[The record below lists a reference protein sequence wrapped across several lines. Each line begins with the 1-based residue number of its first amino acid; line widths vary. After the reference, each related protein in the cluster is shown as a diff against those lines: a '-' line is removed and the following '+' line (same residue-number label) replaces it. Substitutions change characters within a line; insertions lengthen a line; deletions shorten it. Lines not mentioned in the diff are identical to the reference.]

1 MKKKFLTML
10 AAVTAFATLALGTLT
25 VSAEGRP
32 VTIKS
37 CEIQGDQVVVQ
48 VSASS
53 VPGGDGTYYLYANE
67 VYQDGATGKVVATAK
82 AGKSATFTFP
92 LNKNTADSNL
102 SRKFLVA
109 TKSGGGNVQVSDE
122 HYITNPEA
130 AAPVAATRIPA
141 GIKGLL
147 PDGMIANS
155 TDLKDLGIQQVVA
168 NMHMSDICGETTNAA
183 FPTIPFVYDG
193 AEYHFNGFMMQSFA
207 NLIKFYNAQG
217 ISVTMTLINDKA
229 PHTADLLHPLARDGH
244 VSPGYAFNTV
254 EAGGTAHLK
263 AIAAF
268 LGIYFNGASG
278 NGQIDNWVVGNEV
291 NARTEWYYT
300 SSTDLDFN
308 VNAYCKA
315 FRIFY
320 NGIKSENGS
329 ARIYNSIDQ
338 EWGRLSNPGCL
349 LARAYLDRF
358 NFYMRREGNIDWG
371 LSFHPYNSPLFDP
384 YGWIGQTIWVKN
396 DVTTPYITMQNLNIL
411 TTYMQ
416 QPEFLSPSGAV
427 RSISL
432 SEIGF
437 TSSFGQDLQDASIVF
452 GYLKAKNNP
461 YIDSFMLFRLNDHPH
476 EMLSNIAQGLRNVD
490 GTKKSSYD
498 FYRAMGT
505 KEEAAYAAKASAI
518 MGRDVYEL
526 VKSGAVLTH

>member
-1 MKKKFLTML
+1 MKKRFLTLL
-10 AAVTAFATLALGTLT
+10 AAMTAFATLTFGALT
-25 VSAEGRP
+25 VNAAGRP

-37 CEIQGDQVVVQ
+37 CEIQGDQVVVT

-53 VPGGDGTYYLYANE
+53 VPGGDGNFYLYANE

-109 TKSGGGNVQVSDE
+109 TKSGGGSVQVSDE

-130 AAPVAATRIPA
+130 SSAVSAARIPA

-147 PDGMIANS
+147 PDGQIANS

-168 NMHMSDICGETTNAA
+168 NMHMSDIVGETTNPA
-183 FPTIPFVYDG
+183 FPTIVYPYDG
-193 AEYHFNGFMMQSFA
+193 VEYRFNGFMMQSYA
-207 NLIKFYNAQG
+207 NLMKFYNGQG
-217 ISVTMTLINDKA
+217 IAVTMTLINDKA
-229 PHTADLLHPLARDGH
+229 AHTADLLHPLARDAH

-254 EAGGTAHLK
+254 EPAGTAHLK

-268 LGIYFNGASG
+268 LGQYFNGATG
-278 NGQIDNWVVGNEV
+278 HGQIDNWVVGNEV

-300 SSTDLDFN
+300 SSTDLDYN
-308 VNAYCKA
+308 VNAYVKA

-320 NGIKSENGS
+320 NGIKSENAS

-349 LARAYLDRF
+349 LAKGYLDRF
-358 NFYMRREGNIDWG
+358 NYYMRREGNIDWG

-384 YGWIGQTIWVKN
+384 YGWMGQKVWVRN
-396 DVTTPYITMQNLNIL
+396 DVTTPYITMQNINIL
-411 TTYMQ
+411 TDYMQ
-416 QPEFLSPSGAV
+416 KPEFLNPAGAV

-476 EMLSNIAQGLRNVD
+476 EMLSNIAQGLRTVD
-490 GTKKSSYD
+490 GSKKSSYD

-505 KEEAAYAAKASAI
+505 PEEAAYAARASAI
-518 MGRDVYEL
+518 MGQDVYAL
-526 VKSGAVLTH
+526 VKSGAVLTR

>member
-1 MKKKFLTML
+1 M
-10 AAVTAFATLALGTLT
+10 ACVTAFATLSFGVLT
-25 VSAEGRP
+25 ANAAGRP

-37 CEIQGDQVVVQ
+37 CVIQGDQVVVE

-53 VPGGDGTYYLYANE
+53 VPKGDGNFYLYADE
-67 VYQDGATGKVVATAK
+67 VYQDGTAGKVIATAK
-82 AGKSATFTFP
+82 AGKTATFTFP

-109 TKSGGGNVQVSDE
+109 VKSGAGATQVSDE

-130 AAPVAATRIPA
+130 AAPVSATRIPA

-147 PDGMIANS
+147 PDGMIANT

-168 NMHMSDICGETTNAA
+168 NMHMSDIVGETTNAA
-183 FPTIPFVYDG
+183 FPTIPYVYDG
-193 AEYHFNGFMMQSFA
+193 VEYHFNGFIMQSFA
-207 NLIKFYNAQG
+207 NLIKFYNGQG

-229 PHTADLLHPLARDGH
+229 AHTADLIHPLARDAH
-244 VSPGYAFNTV
+244 VCPGYAFNTV
-254 EAGGTAHLK
+254 DAAGTAHLK

-268 LGIYFNGASG
+268 LGQFFNGATG
-278 NGQIDNWVVGNEV
+278 HGQIDNWVVGNEV

-300 SSTDLDFN
+300 ASTDLDFN
-308 VNAYCKA
+308 VNAYVKA

-349 LARAYLDRF
+349 LARSYLDRF
-358 NFYMRREGNIDWG
+358 NYYMSREGNIDWG

-384 YGWIGQTIWVKN
+384 YGWMGQKVWVRN

-416 QPEFLSPSGAV
+416 QPAFLNPAGAV

-437 TSSFGQDLQDASIVF
+437 TSSFGQDLQNASIVF
-452 GYLKAKNNP
+452 GYLKAVNNP

-490 GTKKSSYD
+490 GTKKPAYD
-498 FYRAMGT
+498 FYAAMGT
-505 KEEAAYAAKASAI
+505 PQEAAYAARASAI
-518 MGRDVYEL
+518 IGQDVYAL
-526 VKSGAVLTH
+526 VKSGAVLTR